1 MNIIHDLYDNDSLD
15 CLMTRAYIIYQVV
28 GQSDRTHIEDGRT
41 QEVKEITMHANG
53 HTTVWGTPISVGR
66 APDGQGWYQQ
76 LKAWWAAQQA
86 ARHDATLA
94 TLSARWNAR
103 REVVTPFRAE
113 AAPEMA
119 AAHRTLSVATMLY
132 GLAC

>member
-1 MNIIHDLYDNDSLD
+1 LVEQTAHHENS
-15 CLMTRAYIIYQVV
+15 
-28 GQSDRTHIEDGRT
+28 RT

-53 HTTVWGTPISVGR
+53 HTTVWGTHLGVGR
-66 APDGQGWYQQ
+66 ATDTKSWYQQ
-76 LKAWWAAQQA
+76 IRDRWTAYKA

-94 TLSARWNAR
+94 TLSACWDAR
-103 REVVTPFRAE
+103 REVVTLFRAE

-132 GLAC
+132 GLAM